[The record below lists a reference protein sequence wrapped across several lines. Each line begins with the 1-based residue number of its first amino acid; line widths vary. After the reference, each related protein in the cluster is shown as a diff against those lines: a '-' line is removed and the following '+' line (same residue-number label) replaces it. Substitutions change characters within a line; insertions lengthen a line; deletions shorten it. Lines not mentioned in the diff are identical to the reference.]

1 MLKSYLL
8 CACDRFGS
16 VDGYGLN
23 LCIFQKKG
31 PDPVG
36 EGGIAFQVFCLG
48 MYFLHV
54 FKLWP
59 AKRFAQ
65 ASLCSTN

>member
-1 MLKSYLL
+1 M
-8 CACDRFGS
+8 
-16 VDGYGLN
+16 DGYGLN